1 MLMSQRAM
9 YAGAISCPNCGACA
23 SAGTVANIAAHS
35 ASRLR
40 VDIRRL
46 ALFIDTPAGDRIVV
60 IDAAQ
65 TPFRSKCP
73 AHRLHHAGV
82 VGGAAL
88 QHRWA
93 AVPLPRRAKAHPR
106 LRQDRALQRRRRPTL
121 PAVRRYLDLPDAA
134 I

>member
-1 MLMSQRAM
+1 MM
-9 YAGAISCPNCGACA
+9 YAGVLASQKCVACA
-23 SAGTVANIAAHS
+23 RRGTVANIAEQS
-35 ASRLR
+35 ARQLSI
-40 VDIRRL
+40 DIPRL

-65 TPFRSKCP
+65 TPFRSKCR
-73 AHRLHHAGV
+73 AHRLRHAGV
-82 VGGAAL
+82 VGSAAL

-93 AVPLPRRAKAHPR
+93 AVPLPRRTKAHRR

-134 I
+134 IPRPG